1 MTSVLVPALYSIADC
16 RCITQITIMW
26 ATRPVVQKHHQY
38 AFYHPFAEAIASMII
53 EFTPKLAMSICLHLP
68 IYFLAN
74 LRHTASAFF
83 IHWLFMLANL
93 MTMSMLFRMI
103 GSLSRTLEQS
113 IPPTSVL
120 SLLCVVYTGFIVPP
134 DYMRPWLKW
143 FWRINPLGYT
153 YESLLVNEVR
163 LILSSIEE
171 FCLHLFP
178 PFSFL
183 APFWVLSQ
191 SQEGPIAAD

>member
-1 MTSVLVPALYSIADC
+1 
-16 RCITQITIMW
+16 MW
-26 ATRPVVQKHHQY
+26 ATRAVVQKHHQY
-38 AFYHPFAEAIASMII
+38 AFYHPFAEAIASMITK
-53 EFTPKLAMSICLHLP
+53 FTTKPAMSICLHLP

-74 LRHTASAFF
+74 LRRTVSAFF

-143 FWRINPLGYT
+143 FWRINPLAYT

-163 LILSSIEE
+163 LVLSYIEG
-171 FCLHLFP
+171 FFIY
-178 PFSFL
+178 PFSFFS
-183 APFWVLSQ
+183 FWFHFGSFPVTGGIDSH
-191 SQEGPIAAD
+191 